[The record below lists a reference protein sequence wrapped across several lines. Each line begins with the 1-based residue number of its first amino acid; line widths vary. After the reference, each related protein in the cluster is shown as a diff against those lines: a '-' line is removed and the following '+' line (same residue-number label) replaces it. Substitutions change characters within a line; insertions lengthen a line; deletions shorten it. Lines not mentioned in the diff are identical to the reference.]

1 MKKGIIFIIVFL
13 MIRMVG
19 MKKEKTV
26 DEESADL
33 IEWLRDGQTGERNA
47 AVQVGSFFVSR
58 RSTVYGADC
67 EGCTIK
73 NGIGQTSS
81 QIEVSIDSIRQRDG
95 NWKKGFTYEG
105 YYLVAADALL
115 PMCTV
120 LKVSNHSYEG
130 SGIEKGVPFYALVV
144 DRGSAVQKNCIDLFA
159 GKEKDPFIVH
169 EALDGAIVEIAGFL
183 NYERNEDGRMQC
195 AGE

>member
-1 MKKGIIFIIVFL
+1 MKKIILIIVFL
-13 MIRMVG
+13 IGMIAVN
-19 MKKEKTV
+19 KEKTV

-47 AVQVGSFFVSR
+47 TIQIGSFFVSR

-81 QIEVSIDSIRQRDG
+81 QIEVSTESIRQRDG
-95 NWKKGFTYEG
+95 VWKEGVTYEG
-105 YYLVAADALL
+105 YYLIAADTLL
-115 PMCTV
+115 PMCTI
-120 LKVSNHSYEG
+120 LRVSNHSYEG
-130 SGIEKGVPFYALVV
+130 SGIEKGAPFYALVV

-159 GKEKDPFIVH
+159 GKEKNPSIVH
-169 EALDGAIVEIAGFL
+169 ETLDGAIVEIAGFL
-183 NYERNEDGRMQC
+183 HYEKNEDGRMQC